1 MNIDIYRIALRSDY
15 TIGRRYI
22 NGIYLCDTLELPENN
37 NALGKPCIPR
47 GIYAVHLTMSPR
59 FHRVLPLLLNVP
71 GYEGIRIHPGNTV
84 KDTKGCILVGWN
96 MERGRLDD
104 SKIAMGMLMRN
115 LNNANNKGEAIRLR
129 LLFFVGTSSTGLFL
143 I

>member
-1 MNIDIYRIALRSDY
+1 
-15 TIGRRYI
+15 
-22 NGIYLCDTLELPENN
+22 
-37 NALGKPCIPR
+37 
-47 GIYAVHLTMSPR
+47 
-59 FHRVLPLLLNVP
+59 LPLLLNVP

-129 LLFFVGTSSTGLFL
+129 LLSLMTDDY
-143 I
+143 

>member
-15 TIGRRYI
+15 TIGRLYI

-96 MERGRLDD
+96 MERGRHLLHGTFLDINQE
-104 SKIAMGMLMRN
+104 KAENCTKNEIFLAVFVH
-115 LNNANNKGEAIRLR
+115 NAYLC
-129 LLFFVGTSSTGLFL
+129 SS
-143 I
+143 